1 MPFGKSLTAHVRNL
15 HAHYSM
21 SNPMRFFMHND
32 ANNYFILMRIDDIV
46 PGMRITV
53 DIDDGILRDLLEIT
67 GDKNKSPAVARAV
80 TEFVRRKKA
89 REFGRMIR
97 EGVFDYPDPAGHDSA
112 NPIPPLY
119 PD

>member
-1 MPFGKSLTAHVRNL
+1 MQ
-15 HAHYSM
+15 
-21 SNPMRFFMHND
+21 ND
-32 ANNYFILMRIDDIV
+32 AI
-46 PGMRITV
+46 PPSMRITV
-53 DIDDGILRDLLEIT
+53 DIDDSILRDLLEIT

-80 TEFVRRKKA
+80 TEFVRRQKA

-97 EGVFDYPDPAGHDSA
+97 EGVFDYPDPAGLDSA

>member
-1 MPFGKSLTAHVRNL
+1 MTAFCVTCWRSLETKTKVR
-15 HAHYSM
+15 
-21 SNPMRFFMHND
+21 
-32 ANNYFILMRIDDIV
+32 
-46 PGMRITV
+46 
-53 DIDDGILRDLLEIT
+53 
-67 GDKNKSPAVARAV
+67 AVARAV

>member
-1 MPFGKSLTAHVRNL
+1 
-15 HAHYSM
+15 
-21 SNPMRFFMHND
+21 
-32 ANNYFILMRIDDIV
+32 
-46 PGMRITV
+46 MRITV
-53 DIDDGILRDLLEIT
+53 DIEDSILSDLLEIT

-97 EGVFDYPDPAGHDSA
+97 EGAFDYPAPAGDSAEHDPA
-112 NPIPPLY
+112 NPVPPLY